1 MPPVRSVL
9 SKLGR
14 SRRAWEITSD
24 GSIRSSITP
33 PAAKRSPSK
42 LSEGHMSLPYETGVW
57 KGLTDNRK
65 GGGLPSGVAH
75 YLEGSKESEPERT
88 SHKVEQRNLPMLA

>member
-1 MPPVRSVL
+1 M
-9 SKLGR
+9 
-14 SRRAWEITSD
+14 T
-24 GSIRSSITP
+24 
-33 PAAKRSPSK
+33 
-42 LSEGHMSLPYETGVW
+42 LPYETEVW